1 MQHRIVKSLSVVP
14 IILLLSVLAFG
25 HQGGLGRGAPA
36 TGPPHDSHDLS
47 GIWLGRA
54 AGALNNPPPSF
65 TPAGKAANPTTLNG
79 IVTEFVWSNP
89 HCQLY
94 FDVKDANGKVTNWA
108 GELNSP
114 SVLGREGWT
123 KRQFKPGEQITI
135 TLFPSKAGTPVGV
148 VDRTH
153 GILANGKERVPAAQR
168 NVD

>member
-1 MQHRIVKSLSVVP
+1 MKRVLLG
-14 IILLLSVLAFG
+14 LLLFVSPVLAHHG
-25 HQGGLGRGAPA
+25 TNISYDHSKP
-36 TGPPHDSHDLS
+36 
-47 GIWLGRA
+47 I
-54 AGALNNPPPSF
+54 
-65 TPAGKAANPTTLNG
+65 TLNG
-79 IVTEFVWSNP
+79 TVTEFVWSNP